1 MHGRHKQAAQ
11 LLLIIFSNVVGL
23 LLGDHARA
31 SATPSKWPTETAL
44 AVAVGH
50 HNGITHVSTF

>member
-1 MHGRHKQAAQ
+1 MHGRHPATA
-11 LLLIIFSNVVGL
+11 IGRSTIFNTVLGL

-31 SATPSKWPTETAL
+31 GATSSKWPTETAV

-50 HNGITHVSTF
+50 CNDVAQA